1 MDVLRLPC
9 SAFILHSD
17 HSTQDPEK
25 SGQGRE
31 SSPLLA
37 LWSKREKGAKVKPR
51 QWGLIAAIS
60 ALFLAVLAI
69 PAISNSD
76 NSDIVSP
83 STSQSPSSS
92 PSATPTP
99 TGSIDSESTP
109 SKTSTAP
116 AGSAPSSPNPD
127 PTTEKDD
134 GLEIP
139 RDFVTRLIGMNE
151 ADAKAL
157 IWKNNY
163 MSRVVHRD
171 GEDFMV
177 TADYRYDRINLY
189 INGGIV
195 FDATVG

>member
-1 MDVLRLPC
+1 MRHPC

-37 LWSKREKGAKVKPR
+37 LWSKRAKGAKVKPR
-51 QWGLIAAIS
+51 KWGLIAASS

-76 NSDIVSP
+76 NSDNLAPVASEVPISTP
-83 STSQSPSSS
+83 SQSQSPTGNVDSKPS
-92 PSATPTP
+92 PS
-99 TGSIDSESTP
+99 STP
-109 SKTSTAP
+109 KASNP
-116 AGSAPSSPNPD
+116 SASSSPNPD
-127 PTTEKDD
+127 PTTDKDVD
-134 GLEIP
+134 IEIP
-139 RDFVTRLIGMNE
+139 REFMKRLIGMNE

-157 IWKNNY
+157 IWDNNY

-177 TADYRYDRINLY
+177 TKDYRYDRINLY